1 MFSLYIDE
9 LKIRDSRTFQVQS
22 HAERMDPL
30 RVIDFDFAKMISK
43 LLLIKFDPPP
53 ERRSRS
59 SFLSLAVSSNSGET
73 ENMI

>member
-1 MFSLYIDE
+1 
-9 LKIRDSRTFQVQS
+9 
-22 HAERMDPL
+22 MDPL
-30 RVIDFDFAKMISK
+30 RVIDFDLAKMISK

-53 ERRSRS
+53 ERRRRL